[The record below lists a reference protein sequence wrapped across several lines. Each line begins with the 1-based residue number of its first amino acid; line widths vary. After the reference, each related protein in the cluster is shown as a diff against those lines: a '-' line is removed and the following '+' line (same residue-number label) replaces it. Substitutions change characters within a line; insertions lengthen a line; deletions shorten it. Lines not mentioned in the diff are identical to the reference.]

1 MHSWTISRSLCIDTG
16 YTKYTVR
23 KYICR
28 YLLSSWKIKS
38 LIYHLFCQQKMH
50 FHDNGKFSQIN
61 SIFFKAEKEDSFY
74 MGGGTSDFE
83 TFQSAKVL
91 ILIFHNS
98 TIIWSLL
105 ISGKLEIDCFLR
117 FDFWIDC
124 LSQEIF
130 SIFSSHC
137 DLVWVYLIHHTRES
151 IDCLAEGIG
160 YIMDENN
167 VSEFTYTILCKNLLC
182 LITLI
187 KLKNGEWINQWQHQ
201 VLKVLIEQKNKF
213 RDFLKCWTSKSC
225 DWTSGSVLEVTSVHK
240 WHMDI
245 CYTSLTSMF
254 LAGVPSCSRQHGVE
268 SCSLCF
274 CSSERIHL

>member
-1 MHSWTISRSLCIDTG
+1 
-16 YTKYTVR
+16 
-23 KYICR
+23 
-28 YLLSSWKIKS
+28 
-38 LIYHLFCQQKMH
+38 MH
-50 FHDNGKFSQIN
+50 FHHNGKFSQIN

-74 MGGGTSDFE
+74 MGCGTSDFE

-151 IDCLAEGIG
+151 IDCLTEGIG

-187 KLKNGEWINQWQHQ
+187 KLKDGEWINEWQHQ
-201 VLKVLIEQKNKF
+201 VLKVLIEKKNKF

-225 DWTSGSVLEVTSVHK
+225 DWTSGSVLEVTSVHN
-240 WHMDI
+240 DI
-245 CYTSLTSMF
+245 WTYVIHPSRVCFWLVFLPAPGKMELSLVLFVSVAQKEYTYSF
-254 LAGVPSCSRQHGVE
+254 YHNKI
-268 SCSLCF
+268 F
-274 CSSERIHL
+274 CILLPD